1 MSEYRLEVRGVTKV
15 FPGTRALDQVQLQV
29 RPGEVHALCGENG
42 AGKSTLMNIIGG
54 VFPPTEGEILFEGA
68 PIAPRNPKE
77 AQDIGIGFVHQE
89 LSLCPHLTAAEN
101 IFIGR
106 LPHKGGMIDFKRL
119 WADAD
124 MVLKQFN
131 ANFPSSALV
140 SELTVSEQQIIEIA
154 KSVSLNCKLLILD
167 EPTSSLT
174 EKETAR
180 LFDLVKELSGRG
192 ISILYISHR
201 MAEIFEICD
210 RVTVFKDGT
219 YVTTMDTG
227 DICADD
233 IIRAMVG
240 RELGNLYPTKSSC
253 IAADDP
259 VLEVNGL
266 TGSIFREVS
275 FALRRGE
282 ILGFAGLV
290 GAGRSE
296 VMRGLCA
303 IDPIRSGQVVLNG
316 RPCAFHTYRDAVD
329 AGICYLTEDRKTQG
343 LFLEMSIKNNMSSA
357 NMKGVSHGIWL
368 DDKLERSLANGFVEQ
383 LAIKIPGIEYCAD
396 DIIRAM
402 VGRELGNLYPTK
414 SSCIAADDPVL
425 EVNGLTGSIFREVS
439 FALRRG
445 EILGF
450 AGLVGAGRS
459 EVMRGLCAIDPIR
472 SGQVVLNGRPCAFH
486 TYRDAVDAGI
496 CYLTEDRKTQG
507 LFLEMSI
514 KNNMSSAN
522 MKGVSHG
529 IWLDDKLERSL
540 ANGFVEQLAIK
551 IPGIEYPI
559 SSLSGGNQ
567 QKCLIGKWLSL
578 APKVIIMDEP
588 TRGIDVGAKREIH
601 ALLRQLAESGV
612 GVIVVSSEL
621 PEVIGV
627 SDRVAVM
634 HEGCLAGFLEGEE
647 VTEENIMKLASGE
660 QLAEKEL
667 RQ

>member
-68 PIAPRNPKE
+68 PIAPRSPKE

-210 RVTVFKDGT
+210 RGTVFKDGT

-266 TGSIFREVS
+266 TGS
-275 FALRRGE
+275 
-282 ILGFAGLV
+282 
-290 GAGRSE
+290 
-296 VMRGLCA
+296 
-303 IDPIRSGQVVLNG
+303 
-316 RPCAFHTYRDAVD
+316 TAV
-329 AGICYLTEDRKTQG
+329 
-343 LFLEMSIKNNMSSA
+343 
-357 NMKGVSHGIWL
+357 
-368 DDKLERSLANGFVEQ
+368 
-383 LAIKIPGIEYCAD
+383 
-396 DIIRAM
+396 
-402 VGRELGNLYPTK
+402 
-414 SSCIAADDPVL
+414 
-425 EVNGLTGSIFREVS
+425 
-439 FALRRG
+439 
-445 EILGF
+445 
-450 AGLVGAGRS
+450 
-459 EVMRGLCAIDPIR
+459 
-472 SGQVVLNGRPCAFH
+472 
-486 TYRDAVDAGI
+486 
-496 CYLTEDRKTQG
+496 
-507 LFLEMSI
+507 
-514 KNNMSSAN
+514 
-522 MKGVSHG
+522 
-529 IWLDDKLERSL
+529 
-540 ANGFVEQLAIK
+540 
-551 IPGIEYPI
+551 
-559 SSLSGGNQ
+559 
-567 QKCLIGKWLSL
+567 
-578 APKVIIMDEP
+578 
-588 TRGIDVGAKREIH
+588 
-601 ALLRQLAESGV
+601 AESGKDLRV
-612 GVIVVSSEL
+612 LAFDVDTTVLDKVKNGEIDATVAQGMYNMGFWSMMFLYTEANGLSAKALPQNVDTGVTIV
-621 PEVIGV
+621 
-627 SDRVAVM
+627 
-634 HEGCLAGFLEGEE
+634 
-647 VTEENIMKLASGE
+647 TKENVDEYYPK
-660 QLAEKEL
+660 
-667 RQ
+667 

>member
-68 PIAPRNPKE
+68 PIAPRSPKE

-282 ILGFAGLV
+282 SLGFAGLV

-329 AGICYLTEDRKTQG
+329 AGICYLTEDRKIQG

-368 DDKLERSLANGFVEQ
+368 DDKLERSLAN
-383 LAIKIPGIEYCAD
+383 
-396 DIIRAM
+396 R
-402 VGRELGNLYPTK
+402 
-414 SSCIAADDPVL
+414 
-425 EVNGLTGSIFREVS
+425 
-439 FALRRG
+439 
-445 EILGF
+445 
-450 AGLVGAGRS
+450 
-459 EVMRGLCAIDPIR
+459 
-472 SGQVVLNGRPCAFH
+472 
-486 TYRDAVDAGI
+486 
-496 CYLTEDRKTQG
+496 
-507 LFLEMSI
+507 
-514 KNNMSSAN
+514 
-522 MKGVSHG
+522 
-529 IWLDDKLERSL
+529 
-540 ANGFVEQLAIK
+540 FVEQLAIK

-621 PEVIGV
+621 PEVIGL
-627 SDRVAVM
+627 SDRIIVM
-634 HEGCLAGFLEGEE
+634 RGRRIVGEISAKDA
-647 VTEENIMKLASGE
+647 TEEKLLSMAMME
-660 QLAEKEL
+660 ET
-667 RQ
+667 